1 MARFF
6 YIQVI
11 WGADLQKKAVD
22 QWTRN
27 IPVLAN
33 RGDIVDRNGV
43 VLATCKETYTVFVRP
58 RAVKDVDNVSKVL
71 ADIFSLDS
79 LKIKEKITTTKVSEI
94 KVKKH
99 AEKSDIVKLEKYN
112 LEGVYYAEDVTRYYP
127 YNELLCQTLGYTSQD
142 GNGIS
147 GLELYYDKYL
157 SGINGEILYEADLTG
172 SDLENGN
179 PYYLPATD
187 GLNLMLTIDYEIQ
200 EIVEALTDKAMSEYT
215 PKSASILVMD
225 CNNGEI
231 LAMSQKPSFN
241 LNEVPYNDID
251 TLNKLG
257 RIGMISD
264 SYEPGSTFKT
274 LTASANIEEF
284 NNGNEKAFSL
294 THVFSSNRYRYV
306 GGKKIKCWST
316 HENGKHANENLSMAL
331 NNSCNPIFVDIALS
345 LGKETF
351 YKYVNSVGYGKCTGI
366 DLNGEAQGMVIP
378 YSSATEGDLARI
390 SFGQSI
396 ACTPLQL
403 AVATSA
409 VCNGGYKVTPHLVK
423 EMYTKSNEITV
434 KTQFSKEKTII
445 SSNTSKIM
453 CEYLEKVVSEGSG
466 KQAYIENYRVA
477 GKTGTAQKF
486 SNGVINVGK
495 YVMSFIGFFPA
506 NNPKYLALVIVDEP
520 VGGTYGS
527 TVSAPI
533 CKEVFSG
540 IIQSKNIG
548 VESL

>member
-1 MARFF
+1 MVRFF

-179 PYYLPATD
+179 PYYMPATD

-403 AVATSA
+403 AMATSA
-409 VCNGGYKVTPHLVK
+409 AINGGVYYIPYLISDI
-423 EMYTKSNEITV
+423 YDSNGIVVQKNNPTV
-434 KTQFSKEKTII
+434 KNRVISEKASRIL
-445 SSNTSKIM
+445 SEM
-453 CEYLEKVVSEGSG
+453 LEDVVENGSG
-466 KQAYIENYRVA
+466 RHAYIDGYRVA
-477 GKTGTAQKF
+477 GKTGDILTTCV
-486 SNGVINVGK
+486 N
-495 YVMSFIGFFPA
+495 
-506 NNPKYLALVIVDEP
+506 LV
-520 VGGTYGS
+520 
-527 TVSAPI
+527 
-533 CKEVFSG
+533 
-540 IIQSKNIG
+540 KNLIKIYT
-548 VESL
+548 